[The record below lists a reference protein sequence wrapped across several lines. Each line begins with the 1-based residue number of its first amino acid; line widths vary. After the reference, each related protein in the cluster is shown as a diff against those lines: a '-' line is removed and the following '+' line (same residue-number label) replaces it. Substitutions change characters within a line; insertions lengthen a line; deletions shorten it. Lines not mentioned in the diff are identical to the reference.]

1 MKKLTD
7 MKQIFTKNELLD
19 NKAISTVKGGA
30 SAIAEL
36 VSVVLDDKRRERP
49 GGGISTQ

>member
-7 MKQIFTKNELLD
+7 MRQIFTKNELL
-19 NKAISTVKGGA
+19 NKSEIKLIKGGNTSS
-30 SAIAEL
+30 SATAM
-36 VSVVLDDKRRERP
+36 DDKRRERP